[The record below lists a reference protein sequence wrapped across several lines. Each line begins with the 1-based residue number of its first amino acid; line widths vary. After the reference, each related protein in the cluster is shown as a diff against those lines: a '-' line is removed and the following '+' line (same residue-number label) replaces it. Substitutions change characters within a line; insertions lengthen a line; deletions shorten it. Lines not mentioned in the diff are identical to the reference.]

1 MIIENNSETMRVLE
15 SLGIKVRNE
24 NGNIRSKAELTVEV
38 LALLEN
44 CNKEDGIRLL
54 FALSAAAHVDRQFG
68 Q

>member
-1 MIIENNSETMRVLE
+1 MIIENNSETVRVLE

-24 NGNIRSKAELTVEV
+24 NGNIRSKEELTVEV

-54 FALSAAAHVDRQFG
+54 FALSAAAHVDRPFG

>member
-1 MIIENNSETMRVLE
+1 MIIENNSETVRVLE

-24 NGNIRSKAELTVEV
+24 NGNIRSKVELTVEV

-54 FALSAAAHVDRQFG
+54 FALSAAAHVDRRFG